1 MAYAT
6 QNDLLQRMT
15 LRELTQLTDDG
26 NTGAPD
32 ATIVGNAL
40 EEASGRIDAYCRER
54 YATPLQTSDTVV
66 TVTRDIATYFLFSRR
81 PQKMHETVRQRYDD
95 AMALLRDIS
104 AGKAVLDQ
112 PATATTPQ
120 TTTADF
126 TTPTT
131 STTRFDD
138 SDIGGYI

>member
-32 ATIVGNAL
+32 ATIVGNVL
-40 EEASGRIDAYCRER
+40 EEASGKVDGYCRGR
-54 YATPLQTSDTVV
+54 YATPLQASDIVV
-66 TVTRDIATYFLFSRR
+66 TVARDIAAYLLFSRR
-81 PQKMHETVRQRYDD
+81 PQKMNETVRQRYVD
-95 AMALLRDIS
+95 AMALLEDIS
-104 AGKAVLDQ
+104 TGKAVLDQ
-112 PATATTPQ
+112 PANATPQ

-126 TTPTT
+126 STPTT

-138 SDIGGYI
+138 DNIAGYI